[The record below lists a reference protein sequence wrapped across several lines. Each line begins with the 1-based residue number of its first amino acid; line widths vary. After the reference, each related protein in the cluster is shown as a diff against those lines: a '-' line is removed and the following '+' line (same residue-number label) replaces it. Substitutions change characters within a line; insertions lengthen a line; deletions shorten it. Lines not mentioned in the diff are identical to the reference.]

1 MSKKDNKISMPQTG
15 AGLVR
20 YFDEKISMP
29 QTGAG
34 LVRYFDEESV
44 GPKLSPEHVL
54 VATVIVAILCFVLRY
69 SA

>member
-1 MSKKDNKISMPQTG
+1 MPKK
-15 AGLVR
+15 
-20 YFDEKISMP
+20 EKKYDMP

-44 GPKLSPEHVL
+44 GPKLSPEQV
-54 VATVIVAILCFVLRY
+54 VIMTIILAIFCFVLRF

>member
-1 MSKKDNKISMPQTG
+1 MAKKDN
-15 AGLVR
+15 
-20 YFDEKISMP
+20 KISMP

-44 GPKLSPEHVL
+44 GPKLSPEHVVVL
-54 VATVIVAILCFVLRY
+54 TVVSAIFCFVLRY

>member
-1 MSKKDNKISMPQTG
+1 MSKKDN
-15 AGLVR
+15 
-20 YFDEKISMP
+20 KISMP

-54 VATVIVAILCFVLRY
+54 VATIVAILCFVLRY

>member
-1 MSKKDNKISMPQTG
+1 MSKKDN
-15 AGLVR
+15 
-20 YFDEKISMP
+20 KISMP

-44 GPKLSPEHVL
+44 GPKLPEHVL

>member
-15 AGLVR
+15 A
-20 YFDEKISMP
+20 P

>member
-1 MSKKDNKISMPQTG
+1 MSKKDN
-15 AGLVR
+15 
-20 YFDEKISMP
+20 KISMP

-54 VATVIVAILCFVLRY
+54 VATATVIVAILCFVLRY

>member
-1 MSKKDNKISMPQTG
+1 MSKKDNN
-15 AGLVR
+15 
-20 YFDEKISMP
+20 ISMP

-44 GPKLSPEHVL
+44 GPKLSPEHVVVL
-54 VATVIVAILCFVLRY
+54 TIILAIFCFVLRY

>member
-1 MSKKDNKISMPQTG
+1 MSKKDN
-15 AGLVR
+15 
-20 YFDEKISMP
+20 KISMP

-54 VATVIVAILCFVLRY
+54 VATVVIAILCFVLRLRISLNKNFY
-69 SA
+69 FFLFI

>member
-1 MSKKDNKISMPQTG
+1 MAKKDNKISMP
-15 AGLVR
+15 
-20 YFDEKISMP
+20 E
-29 QTGAG
+29 TGAG

-54 VATVIVAILCFVLRY
+54 ILTVILAIFCFVLRY